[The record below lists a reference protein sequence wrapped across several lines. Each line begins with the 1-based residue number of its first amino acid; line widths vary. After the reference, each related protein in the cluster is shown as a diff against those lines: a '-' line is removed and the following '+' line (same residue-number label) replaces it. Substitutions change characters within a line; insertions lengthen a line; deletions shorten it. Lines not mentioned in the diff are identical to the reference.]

1 VLPDCREPVLV
12 WAVTVVLS
20 SASLFEPVEAEDA
33 ELFSSE
39 LELEDGDSTVACPS
53 DAADELGLSAG
64 EVCDPAPSADDPP
77 ESEPPEP
84 DDDSCDAWPESSA
97 RATLTCGP
105 ASDTPNSAALTP
117 AEAAPSCNHDRTPKL
132 CDRRRLFDRLARCL
146 PPPPAFPLA
155 ISDPRVNCWY
165 PKLTPWSHV
174 RSELNPAISE
184 MCVAASVK
192 HDHPVGGA
200 GWWRHQRREMREQTT
215 AIRSDDV
222 NRLSS
227 ANAGSAWMLMA
238 ET

>member
-20 SASLFEPVEAEDA
+20 SASLFESVEAEDDA

-39 LELEDGDSTVACPS
+39 LELEDGDSTVVCPS
-53 DAADELGLSAG
+53 GAADELELSAG

-77 ESEPPEP
+77 ESEP

-165 PKLTPWSHV
+165 PKLTLWSQV
-174 RSELNPAISE
+174 RSELNAAIPE
-184 MCVAASVK
+184 LCVAASVK
-192 HDHPVGGA
+192 HSHPVAALDDGVTK
-200 GWWRHQRREMREQTT
+200 RRK
-215 AIRSDDV
+215 
-222 NRLSS
+222 
-227 ANAGSAWMLMA
+227 
-238 ET
+238 